1 MNTGLL
7 IVIIVVVV
15 IIALLAVVIAR
26 RRRSEGLQTRFGPE
40 YPRTVARAGDRR
52 AAEAQLAEREQ
63 RHHQFE
69 IVDLEP
75 DARARYLEAWRA
87 AQGRFVDD
95 PATATREAD
104 TLVTEVLGDRGYPVE
119 DFEQQ
124 ADDISVD
131 HPDVVE
137 NYRAAQVLA
146 LANDQGLASTEDLRQ
161 AFVHYRSLF
170 AELLGTQQDG
180 HREEAQ

>member
-26 RRRSEGLQTRFGPE
+26 RRRSQGLQTRFGSE
-40 YPRTVARAGDRR
+40 YPRTVARADDRR

-63 RHHQFE
+63 RHRQLE
-69 IVDLEP
+69 IVELEP
-75 DARARYLEAWRA
+75 DAQARYLEAWRA

-95 PATATREAD
+95 PATATGEAD
-104 TLVTEVLGDRGYPVE
+104 ALVTKVLGDRGYPVE

-124 ADDISVD
+124 ADDISVE

>member
-15 IIALLAVVIAR
+15 IIALLAVVVAR
-26 RRRSEGLQTRFGPE
+26 RRRSQGLQTRFGSE

-52 AAEAQLAEREQ
+52 AAEFQLAEREQ
-63 RHHQFE
+63 RHHQLD
-69 IVDLEP
+69 IVELEP
-75 DARARYLEAWRA
+75 AARARYLEAWRA

-104 TLVTEVLGDRGYPVE
+104 TLVTEVLRDRGYPVE

-124 ADDISVD
+124 ADDISVE
-131 HPDVVE
+131 HPEVVE
-137 NYRAAQVLA
+137 NYRAAHVVA